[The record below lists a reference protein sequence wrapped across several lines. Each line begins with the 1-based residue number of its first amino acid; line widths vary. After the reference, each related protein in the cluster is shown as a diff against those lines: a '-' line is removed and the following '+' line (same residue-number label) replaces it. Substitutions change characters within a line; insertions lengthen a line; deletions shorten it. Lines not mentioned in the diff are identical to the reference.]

1 MTAIKNTFLAEK
13 NKVRSVWLTESIT
26 SSWMLIGEACRTV
39 KLPED
44 RPAASHRPGPEEPC
58 LNYKLGTHLSVT
70 QRNQCTVECRKWHTW
85 VITSG
90 HHNLDGLSD
99 VHLEK
104 VDTSYH
110 SKTLSMKKCD
120 NNPITNST
128 PITFNKLT
136 YTENYYKR
144 ETSHYFLEMGQN
156 NNNIKTIVLTKY
168 TKNMYEGIEK
178 W

>member
-1 MTAIKNTFLAEK
+1 MKSSKWLTWFSTNCLITKHTKKQVKNSWSIISHAWFEMTARKNTLLTEK
-13 NKVRSVWLTESIT
+13 NKLQLVWGTESIT

-39 KLPED
+39 KLPGD
-44 RPAASHRPGPEEPC
+44 RPAASHRPEEPC

-90 HHNLDGLSD
+90 NHDLEGLGD

-110 SKTLSMKKCD
+110 MH
-120 NNPITNST
+120 NHWN
-128 PITFNKLT
+128 
-136 YTENYYKR
+136 E
-144 ETSHYFLEMGQN
+144 
-156 NNNIKTIVLTKY
+156 
-168 TKNMYEGIEK
+168 
-178 W
+178 

>member
-1 MTAIKNTFLAEK
+1 MKCVKWLTWLTNCLITKHTKKSRSKNSWSIISHAWFEMTAIKNTFIAEK

-90 HHNLDGLSD
+90 NHNLDGLSD

-110 SKTLSMKKCD
+110 SHSLSMKKC
-120 NNPITNST
+120 NSTPVTNST
-128 PITFNKLT
+128 PITLNKLT
-136 YTENYYKR
+136 CTEND
-144 ETSHYFLEMGQN
+144 
-156 NNNIKTIVLTKY
+156 
-168 TKNMYEGIEK
+168 
-178 W
+178 